1 MQIDP
6 GQPIMF
12 DSESPPG
19 RGTGYWQM
27 DPGRPDDSISMPN
40 DAQRP
45 KVVSLCIFG
54 LVFGVM
60 ALGIG
65 DMLLR

>member
-12 DSESPPG
+12 DSSSPPG

-27 DPGRPDDSISMPN
+27 DPGRSDDDFSS
-40 DAQRP
+40 DVASQQSR
-45 KVVSLCIFG
+45 VRAFVIFSF
-54 LVFGVM
+54 VFGVI
-60 ALGIG
+60 GIAAI

>member
-12 DSESPPG
+12 DSSSPPG

-27 DPGRPDDSISMPN
+27 DPGRSDDEFSSN
-40 DAQRP
+40 VGSQQSRVRAFF
-45 KVVSLCIFG
+45 VFVF
-54 LVFGVM
+54 VFGVI
-60 ALGIG
+60 GIAAM
-65 DMLLR
+65 DMLYR

>member
-12 DSESPPG
+12 DESSPPG

-27 DPGRPDDSISMPN
+27 DPGRSDYEFSN
-40 DAQRP
+40 DTNGQQSAVRAI
-45 KVVSLCIFG
+45 LIFA
-54 LVFGVM
+54 LVFGV
-60 ALGIG
+60 IG
-65 DMLLR
+65 VAAIDMLLR

>member
-1 MQIDP
+1 
-6 GQPIMF
+6 
-12 DSESPPG
+12 
-19 RGTGYWQM
+19 M
-27 DPGRPDDSISMPN
+27 DPGRPDDSMSMPN
-40 DAQRP
+40 DAHRP